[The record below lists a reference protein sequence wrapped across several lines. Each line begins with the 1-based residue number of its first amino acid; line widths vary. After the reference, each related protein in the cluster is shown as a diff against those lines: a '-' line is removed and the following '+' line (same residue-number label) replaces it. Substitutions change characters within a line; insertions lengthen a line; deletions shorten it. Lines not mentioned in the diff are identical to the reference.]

1 MTDKQQLFCVFYVQ
15 SFNATKAYQAAYGC
29 SYNTAMVEGC
39 KHLRN
44 PKIKAEIN
52 RLKNDNLT
60 CEFLKKDDI
69 FQKYIDIAFA
79 DLTEFAEFGTEEK
92 LETIKD
98 PATGEEKQVSRT
110 VNFMRLKPST
120 EIDGTL
126 LTEVRQ
132 SGNGISIR
140 LADRMKA
147 LDWLAEHVDL
157 ATDMQRARIAQINA
171 QTERLKQDSEPE
183 TVADDGFLDALN
195 VTSANDWKDWSNEES
210 FE

>member
-1 MTDKQQLFCVFYVQ
+1 MTDKQHLFCVFYVQ

>member
-79 DLTEFAEFGTEEK
+79 DLTDFAEFGTEEK

-98 PATGEEKQVSRT
+98 PATGEEKQVART

-183 TVADDGFLDALN
+183 TVADDRFLDALN

-210 FE
+210 VE

>member
-79 DLTEFAEFGTEEK
+79 DLTDFAEFGTEEK

-98 PATGEEKQVSRT
+98 PATGKEKQVART